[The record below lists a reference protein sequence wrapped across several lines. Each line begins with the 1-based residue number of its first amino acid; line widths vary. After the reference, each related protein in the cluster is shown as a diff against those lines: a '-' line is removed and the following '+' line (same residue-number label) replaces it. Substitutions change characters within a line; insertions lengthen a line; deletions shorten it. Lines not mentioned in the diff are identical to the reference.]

1 MPIVQDEDCRLA
13 TKTRVKAQ
21 LIARECQILRWGCE
35 GSTYGREAF
44 SDEDGHVVDNDVGDI
59 CALLDGSG
67 KGEGGQPREDDS

>member
-1 MPIVQDEDCRLA
+1 MANIEMGMWKR
-13 TKTRVKAQ
+13 
-21 LIARECQILRWGCE
+21 
-35 GSTYGREAF
+35 TYGREAF